1 MATGGAGIERTVTS
15 ASAEYCRILKDI
27 AVRMNAVDRNHR
39 HSGFTTLRY
48 PYLLPDIPGRYGSRG
63 SQKSALPTG
72 GAGMNGV

>member
-39 HSGFTTLRY
+39 HSGFSTLRY
-48 PYLLPDIPGRYGSRG
+48 PYLLSDIPSGFG
-63 SQKSALPTG
+63 SQESGVRSQNG
-72 GAGMNGV
+72 GE